1 MYKNVLNQCIIGII
15 ALCIAGFPDHPARA
29 EAKTPS
35 FAINSTISIAKNTD
49 PSDTTQSSTKNSPQ
63 LKANNAAITT
73 KTDPVDTAWHPQ
85 RRLWGFAF
93 GDFYYDQHSPVVTP
107 TLALGKENNYY
118 QSPTGR
124 NAFQF
129 RRIYLGYDYEITKK
143 FKAEVLLASEPSG
156 NTPFTTTAPATGT
169 VTIGGVS
176 YPVTVPSTT
185 TGVANGDNLA
195 DGKMAFYIKNFN
207 LRVREVW
214 TGTDFVIG
222 ELSTPGFALNEP
234 GTNGPTSLS
243 ETTWSYRSIERTVT
257 DFHRNN
263 AFDIGAALQG
273 TFDPATRNFGYVLMV
288 GNNTSA
294 ALTTVYNPNTGLS
307 STNPNPNTGFF
318 KIFYG
323 DLWGKFFSQH
333 LFIDLYADYAKT
345 ASNIASAAVSS
356 GTVGPQEHNMFK
368 IFAAY
373 NTKPITV
380 GVEAYTQNIDNAVL
394 NSTTKSAE
402 QATVNAISLWVR
414 GAIVQNKWSYFARFD
429 AYNPDTKFNSADT
442 YSTVYTNYGPYD
454 PTVKEQFY
462 TAGLDYTPAK
472 NIHFM
477 PNVWLT
483 RYLDQYKSS
492 ATAYTPDNHTLVY
505 RMTFYYVFGK

>member
-1 MYKNVLNQCIIGII
+1 MYKNVLNQCIVGLI

-29 EAKTPS
+29 AGKLPS
-35 FAINSTISIAKNTD
+35 YSINNKLTDTKNTD
-49 PSDTTQSSTKNSPQ
+49 LSDSIQSAAKNGLQLTTTNA
-63 LKANNAAITT
+63 KA
-73 KTDPVDTAWHPQ
+73 DPTDTAWHPQ

-93 GDFYYDQHSPVVTP
+93 GDFYYDQHSPLVTS
-107 TLALGKENNYY
+107 TLGKEVNYY
-118 QSPTGR
+118 QSQSGR

-143 FKAEVLLASEPSG
+143 FKAEVLLASEPSE
-156 NTPFTTTAPATGT
+156 NTLFTSASSA
-169 VTIGGVS
+169 VV
-176 YPVTVPSTT
+176 
-185 TGVANGDNLA
+185 NGDNLA

-207 LRVREVW
+207 LRVRDVW

-222 ELSTPGFALNEP
+222 ELSSPGFALNEP

-243 ETTWSYRSIERTVT
+243 EATWNYRSIERTIT

-273 TFDPATRNFGYVLMV
+273 TFDPATKNFGYVLMV
-288 GNNTSA
+288 GDNTSA
-294 ALTTVYNPNTGLS
+294 AITTVYNPNAALS
-307 STNPNPNTGFF
+307 TTNPNPNTGFF

-323 DLWGKFFSQH
+323 DLWGKFFNQH
-333 LFIDLYADYAKT
+333 LYLDLYADYAKT
-345 ASNIASAAVSS
+345 ASNTASAAISN

-373 NTKPITV
+373 NAKPLTI
-380 GVEAYTQNIDNAVL
+380 GIEAYTQNIDNAVL

-414 GAIVQNKWSYFARFD
+414 GAIVPNKWSYFARFD

-442 YSTVYTNYGPYD
+442 YTTVYTNYGPYD

-477 PNVWLT
+477 PNIWLT
-483 RYLDQYKSS
+483 RYLNQYNSNV
-492 ATAYTPDNHTLVY
+492 TAYTPDNHTLVY
-505 RMTFYYVFGK
+505 RMTFFYVFGK